1 MKPKISLIT
10 LGVHDLQRAI
20 RFYREGLGLPER
32 ETDSDEV
39 AFFKMEGAWLSLFP
53 REALSRDIGIADDA
67 PSGFSG
73 ITLAHNVASQ
83 AAVDQVIEQ
92 AVAAGAEL
100 IKPGEEVFWGGYSRY
115 FRDPE
120 GHYWEVAYNPFM
132 DLT

>member
-10 LGVHDLQRAI
+10 LGVHDLPRAI
-20 RFYREGLGLPER
+20 HFYREGLGLPEH

-53 REALSRDIGIADDA
+53 REALARDIGIAEA
-67 PSGFSG
+67 TPSGFSG
-73 ITLAHNVASQ
+73 ITLAHNVASKE
-83 AAVDQVIEQ
+83 AVDHVLAQ

-100 IKPGEEVFWGGYSRY
+100 IKPAEEVFWGGYSGY

>member
-20 RFYREGLGLPER
+20 RFYREGLGLPEH

-83 AAVDQVIEQ
+83 AAVDQVLEQ

-100 IKPGEEVFWGGYSRY
+100 IKPGEEVFWGGYSGY

>member
-20 RFYREGLGLPER
+20 RFYREGLGLPEH

-100 IKPGEEVFWGGYSRY
+100 IKPGEEVFWGGYSGY

>member
-10 LGVHDLQRAI
+10 LGVYDLTRAI
-20 RFYREGLGLPER
+20 HFYREGLGLPEH
-32 ETDSDEV
+32 ETDSNEV
-39 AFFKMEGAWLSLFP
+39 AFFKLEGAWLSLFP
-53 REALSRDIGIADDA
+53 HEALAKDIGIQDDS

-73 ITLAHNVASQ
+73 ITLAHNVGSQ
-83 AAVDQVIEQ
+83 NAVDQVLKQ

-100 IKPGEEVFWGGYSRY
+100 IKPGQEVFWGGYSGY

>member
-10 LGVHDLQRAI
+10 LGVHDLKRAI
-20 RFYREGLGLPER
+20 QFYRDGLELPEH

-39 AFFKMEGAWLSLFP
+39 AFFKMEGAWLSLF
-53 REALSRDIGIADDA
+53 SRASLASDIGITDD
-67 PSGFSG
+67 SKDGFSG

-83 AAVDQVIEQ
+83 EAVEQVLQQ
-92 AVAAGAEL
+92 AIAAGAEL
-100 IKPGEEVFWGGYSRY
+100 IKPAEEVFWGGYSGY

>member
-20 RFYREGLGLPER
+20 RFYREGLGLPEH
-32 ETDSDEV
+32 ETDSEEV

-83 AAVDQVIEQ
+83 AAVDQVLEQ

-100 IKPGEEVFWGGYSRY
+100 IKPGKEVFWGGYSGY

>member
-20 RFYREGLGLPER
+20 RFYREGLGLPEH
-32 ETDSDEV
+32 ETDSEEV

-53 REALSRDIGIADDA
+53 HEALSRDIGIADDA

-73 ITLAHNVASQ
+73 ITLAHNVTSQ
-83 AAVDQVIEQ
+83 AAVDQVLEQ

-100 IKPGEEVFWGGYSRY
+100 IKPGEEVFWGGYSGY

>member
-20 RFYREGLGLPER
+20 RFYREGLGLPEH
-32 ETDSDEV
+32 ETDSEKV

-100 IKPGEEVFWGGYSRY
+100 IKPGEEVFWGGYSGY

>member
-1 MKPKISLIT
+1 MKPKISLIP

-20 RFYREGLGLPER
+20 RFYREGLGLPEH

-53 REALSRDIGIADDA
+53 REALSRDIGISDDA

-83 AAVDQVIEQ
+83 AAVDQVLEQ

-100 IKPGEEVFWGGYSRY
+100 IKPGKEVFWGGYSGY
-115 FRDPE
+115 FCDPE

>member
-20 RFYREGLGLPER
+20 RFYREGLGLPEH
-32 ETDSDEV
+32 ETDSEEV

-53 REALSRDIGIADDA
+53 HEALSRDIGIADDA

-100 IKPGEEVFWGGYSRY
+100 IKPGEEVFWGGYSGY

>member
-20 RFYREGLGLPER
+20 RFYREGLGLPEH
-32 ETDSDEV
+32 ETDSEEV

-73 ITLAHNVASQ
+73 ITLAHNVTSQ
-83 AAVDQVIEQ
+83 AAVDQVLEQ

-100 IKPGEEVFWGGYSRY
+100 IKPGEEVFWGGYSGY

>member
-10 LGVHDLQRAI
+10 LGVNDLQRAI
-20 RFYREGLGLPER
+20 RFYREGLGLPEHK
-32 ETDSDEV
+32 TDSDEV

-53 REALSRDIGIADDA
+53 REELAKDIGIHSES

-83 AAVDQVIEQ
+83 DAVDQLLEQ

-100 IKPGEEVFWGGYSRY
+100 IKPAEEVFWGGYSGY

>member
-20 RFYREGLGLPER
+20 RFYREGLGLPEH

-53 REALSRDIGIADDA
+53 RDALVKDIGITDDA
-67 PSGFSG
+67 PNGFSG
-73 ITLAHNVASQ
+73 ITLAHNVASP
-83 AAVDQVIEQ
+83 AAVDQILEQ

-100 IKPGEEVFWGGYSRY
+100 IKPAEEVFWGGYSGY

>member
-1 MKPKISLIT
+1 MKPKISLII

-20 RFYREGLGLPER
+20 RFYREGLGLPEH

-100 IKPGEEVFWGGYSRY
+100 IKPGEEVFWGGYSGY

>member
-20 RFYREGLGLPER
+20 RFYRDGLGLPEHA
-32 ETDSDEV
+32 TDSEEV
-39 AFFKMEGAWLSLFP
+39 AFFKTEGAWLSLFP
-53 REALSRDIGIADDA
+53 RKALASDIGIADDA

-73 ITLAHNVASQ
+73 MTLAHNVANQ
-83 AAVDQVIEQ
+83 DAVDQVLEQ

-100 IKPGEEVFWGGYSRY
+100 IKPAEEVFWGGYSGY

>member
-1 MKPKISLIT
+1 MKPRISLIT
-10 LGVHDLQRAI
+10 LGVHDLKRAI
-20 RFYREGLGLPER
+20 QFYRDGLGLPEY

-53 REALSRDIGIADDA
+53 RASLAHDIGIADD
-67 PSGFSG
+67 SKGGFSG

-83 AAVDQVIEQ
+83 EAVDQVLEQ

-100 IKPGEEVFWGGYSRY
+100 IKPAEKVFWGGYSGY

>member
-10 LGVHDLQRAI
+10 LSVHDLQRAI
-20 RFYREGLGLPER
+20 RFYREGLGLPEH

-83 AAVDQVIEQ
+83 AAVDQVLEQ

-100 IKPGEEVFWGGYSRY
+100 IKPGEEVFWGGYSGY

>member
-20 RFYREGLGLPER
+20 RFYREGLDLPEH
-32 ETDSDEV
+32 ETDSEEV

-83 AAVDQVIEQ
+83 AIVDQVLEQ
-92 AVAAGAEL
+92 AVAAGAKL
-100 IKPGEEVFWGGYSRY
+100 IKPGEEVFWGGYSGY

>member
-10 LGVHDLQRAI
+10 LGVKHLARAI
-20 RFYREGLGLPER
+20 HFYRDGLGLPEH

-39 AFFKMEGAWLSLFP
+39 AFFKLEGTWLSLFP
-53 REALSRDIGIADDA
+53 REALAEDIGITDDT
-67 PSGFSG
+67 PDGFSG

-83 AAVDQVIEQ
+83 DAVDKVLEQ

-100 IKPGEEVFWGGYSRY
+100 IKPAESVFWGGYSGY

>member
-10 LGVHDLQRAI
+10 LGVHGLQRAI
-20 RFYREGLGLPER
+20 RFYREGLGLPEH

-100 IKPGEEVFWGGYSRY
+100 IKPGEEVFWGGYSGY

>member
-10 LGVHDLQRAI
+10 LGVYDLQRAI
-20 RFYREGLGLPER
+20 RFYREGLGLPGH

-53 REALSRDIGIADDA
+53 REALARDIGIADEA

-83 AAVDQVIEQ
+83 EAVDQMLEQ

-100 IKPGEEVFWGGYSRY
+100 IKPAEEVFWGGYSGY

>member
-20 RFYREGLGLPER
+20 RFYREGLGLPEH
-32 ETDSDEV
+32 ETDSEEV

-100 IKPGEEVFWGGYSRY
+100 IKPGEEVFWGGYSGY